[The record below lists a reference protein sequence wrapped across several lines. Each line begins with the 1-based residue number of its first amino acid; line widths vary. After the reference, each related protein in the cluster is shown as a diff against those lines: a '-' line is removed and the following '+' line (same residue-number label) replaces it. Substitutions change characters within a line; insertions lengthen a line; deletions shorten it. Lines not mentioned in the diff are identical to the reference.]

1 MGLIVCGQSMI
12 VYRMKGMSMQTLQ
25 QLRKAAGFTQLKLA
39 VRLGITP
46 STVYNWERGT
56 AEPGARQLG
65 DLATALGVTADEVLA
80 SLPEP
85 QPKKAA
91 A

>member
-1 MGLIVCGQSMI
+1 M
-12 VYRMKGMSMQTLQ
+12 RTLAN
-25 QLRKAAGFTQLKLA
+25 LRKAVPFTQLELA

-56 AEPGARQLG
+56 AEPRARQLG
-65 DLATALGVTADEVLA
+65 DLAQALGVTADEVLA